1 MSDPGFVLVKPLP
14 LYLCGV
20 DKCPV
25 TFPNRKSLVYHRRCS
40 HGIRPV
46 YKCPECS
53 KEFRYRSWLASHYL
67 VHIMGP
73 KKKEK
78 CPVCSALFL
87 HRRSLLRHCKEFKH
101 GPFE

>member
-1 MSDPGFVLVKPLP
+1 MSSFLLIKPVP

-20 DKCPV
+20 DKCQL
-25 TFPNRKSLVYHRRCS
+25 TFLDRRGLELHRRFS

-53 KEFRYRSWLASHYL
+53 KEFRYRSWLASHQL
-67 VHIMGP
+67 VHLPGRR
-73 KKKEK
+73 KKEK